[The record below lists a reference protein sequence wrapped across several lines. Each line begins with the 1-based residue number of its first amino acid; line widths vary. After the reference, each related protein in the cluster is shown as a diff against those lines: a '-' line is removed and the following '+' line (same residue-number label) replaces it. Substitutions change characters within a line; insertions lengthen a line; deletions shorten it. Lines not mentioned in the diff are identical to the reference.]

1 MASVKIEMTP
11 KEAIEIIRSN
21 YPDSRYSMLQNALDM
36 AIEALEEKVKEQF
49 SETKNYVWG

>member
-11 KEAIEIIRSN
+11 EEAIEIIRSN

-36 AIEALEEKVKEQF
+36 AIEALEEKVEKQF
-49 SETKNYVWG
+49 SETENYVWG